1 MEEAMSNRAGAI
13 AMRCFPVLFG
23 CVLVNCGGTATSS
36 NSALLADQAYFAI
49 RADGR
54 LCPSP
59 TCGGF
64 WVSELNQSETH
75 CADGTVAT
83 QTTGCY
89 VVEINSDTQ
98 GLADRTRQVG
108 TAIVKGKILPKT
120 FGSFGNLGQL
130 SISEGW
136 QPITP

>member
-75 CADGTVAT
+75 CPAGPVPPPP
-83 QTTGCY
+83 TGPH
-89 VVEINSDTQ
+89 
-98 GLADRTRQVG
+98 AF
-108 TAIVKGKILPKT
+108 AIHSVP
-120 FGSFGNLGQL
+120 
-130 SISEGW
+130 
-136 QPITP
+136 PAPPA

>member
-1 MEEAMSNRAGAI
+1 MSNRAGAI
-13 AMRCFPVLFG
+13 AVRFLAVLLG
-23 CVLVNCGGTATSS
+23 WGLVNCGGMGTSS
-36 NSALLADQAYFAI
+36 NSAPLADQAYFAI

-75 CADGTVAT
+75 CADGTLAT

-89 VVEINSDTQ
+89 VAEINSDTQ
-98 GLADRTRQVG
+98 GLAERTRQLG

-120 FGSFGNLGQL
+120 FESFGNLGQL

>member
-1 MEEAMSNRAGAI
+1 MEEAMFGRAGAI
-13 AMRCFPVLFG
+13 VMSFFLVLLG
-23 CVLVNCGGTATSS
+23 CLLLNCGGTGTSS
-36 NSALLADQAYFAI
+36 NSAPLADQAYFAI
-49 RADGR
+49 RADRR

-59 TCGGF
+59 ICGGF

-89 VVEINSDTQ
+89 VAEINSDTQ
-98 GLADRTRQVG
+98 GLAERTRQIG

-120 FGSFGNLGQL
+120 FASFGNLGQL

>member
-1 MEEAMSNRAGAI
+1 MSSRPGAI
-13 AMRCFPVLFG
+13 GMGFFAVLLG
-23 CVLVNCGGTATSS
+23 CVLLNCGGTGTSS
-36 NSALLADQAYFAI
+36 NSALLADQAYYAI
-49 RADGR
+49 RNDSR
-54 LCPSP
+54 LYPAVDCSR
-59 TCGGF
+59 F

-83 QTTGCY
+83 QATGCY
-89 VVEINSDTQ
+89 VAEINSDIP
-98 GLADRTRQVG
+98 GLAERTRQLG

-120 FGSFGNLGQL
+120 FDSFGNLGQL

>member
-1 MEEAMSNRAGAI
+1 MSNRAGAI
-13 AMRCFPVLFG
+13 AVRFFPVLLG
-23 CVLVNCGGTATSS
+23 CVLLNCGGTGTSS
-36 NSALLADQAYFAI
+36 SSALLADQAYFAI

-75 CADGTVAT
+75 CADGTVAAP
-83 QTTGCY
+83 TTGCY
-89 VVEINSDTQ
+89 VAEINSDTQ
-98 GLADRTRQVG
+98 GLAERTRQLG
-108 TAIVKGKILPKT
+108 TAIGKGKILPKT
-120 FGSFGNLGQL
+120 FASFGNLGQL

-136 QPITP
+136 QPVTP

>member
-1 MEEAMSNRAGAI
+1 MSNRAGAI
-13 AMRCFPVLFG
+13 AMRFFPVFLG
-23 CVLVNCGGTATSS
+23 WSLVNCGGTGTSS
-36 NSALLADQAYFAI
+36 NSAPLAEQAYFAI

-54 LCPSP
+54 LCPAP

-89 VVEINSDTQ
+89 VAELNSDTQ
-98 GLADRTRQVG
+98 GLTEKTRQLG

-120 FGSFGNLGQL
+120 FESFGKSGPAEHFRRLAADHPVG
-130 SISEGW
+130 
-136 QPITP
+136 